1 MDDGDREQRYVAVA
15 PNGQMLLQMKG
26 ISGTIIGYLH
36 RHTGEFVTPQTLARM
51 QHAPNEVPLR
61 RSSTGRSDLVTNIA
75 GTGSRPVSTRPPAGT
90 SGAH

>member
-1 MDDGDREQRYVAVA
+1 V
-15 PNGQMLLQMKG
+15 
-26 ISGTIIGYLH
+26 H
-36 RHTGEFVTPQTLARM
+36 RQTGEFVTPQTVARM
-51 QHAPNEVPLR
+51 QQAQNEVLLQ